1 MLVRQIMTEA
11 VKTAHPDTKIRD
23 VAVVM
28 CFNKISGM
36 PVVDDKGMIVGMISE
51 KDILWGMFPKLQDF
65 MENPESIDFQ
75 SLEREY
81 KDVVNLR
88 VADLMTTKVF
98 TVEPDMPVLK
108 AASVMFRNRIR
119 RIPVA
124 QGERLVGIISI
135 GDVHKAIFQEN
146 LTGREQ
152 QG

>member
-36 PVVDDKGMIVGMISE
+36 PVVDDQGMIVGMISE
-51 KDILWGMFPKLQDF
+51 KDVLWAMFPKLQDF
-65 MENPESIDFQ
+65 MEHPESVDFQ
-75 SLEREY
+75 AMEREY
-81 KDVVNLR
+81 KDIVNMR
-88 VADLMTTKVF
+88 VGDLMTTKIF
-98 TVEPDMPVLK
+98 TVEPDMPLLK

-124 QGERLVGIISI
+124 EGGRLLGIISI

-146 LTGREQ
+146 LTGRD
-152 QG
+152 

>member
-36 PVVDDKGMIVGMISE
+36 PVVDDQGMIIGMISE
-51 KDILWGMFPKLQDF
+51 KDILWGMFPKLQDY
-65 MENPESIDFQ
+65 MEHPEAVDFEA
-75 SLEREY
+75 LEREY
-81 KDVVNLR
+81 KDVVHMR
-88 VADLMTTKVF
+88 VADLMSTKVF
-98 TVEPDMPVLK
+98 TVEPDMPALK
-108 AASVMFRNRIR
+108 AASVMFRYRIR

-124 QGERLVGIISI
+124 ENGRLVGIISI

-146 LTGREQ
+146 LTERN
-152 QG
+152 